1 MREQIAKRLKSL
13 RFATGMTAD
22 DVAHQINCSANH
34 IWQIERARCKT
45 NIESIAKLCKLYGV
59 SIDLLVYGSD
69 KEFQQAINTIYS
81 RTA

>member
-1 MREQIAKRLKSL
+1 MREQIAKRLKLL
-13 RFATGMTAD
+13 RFAVVMTAD

-45 NIESIAKLCKLYGV
+45 NIESIAKMCKLYGV

-69 KEFQQAINTIYS
+69 KEFQQVINSIYS
-81 RTA
+81 KIA

>member
-45 NIESIAKLCKLYGV
+45 NIESIAKMCKLYGV

-69 KEFQQAINTIYS
+69 KEFQQVINSTYS
-81 RTA
+81 KIA

>member
-1 MREQIAKRLKSL
+1 MREQIAKRLKLL
-13 RFATGMTAD
+13 RFALDMSAD
-22 DVAHQINCSANH
+22 DVANQINCSANH

-69 KEFQQAINTIYS
+69 KEFQLLINEIYS
-81 RTA
+81 KPA